1 MNKTDVELINSILS
15 GDNTAFTTLVQ
26 KYQKSV
32 HTIAWQRVKDYHI
45 AEEIAQDVFL
55 QVYDK
60 LSTLKDLNKFA
71 RWLYVITKRRCTNW
85 LQREKTD
92 MQSLEDIDGFT
103 LVQSAYEHYVAEQC
117 KTAESEHLR
126 EVVNSLLDILP
137 ERERTVITLYYLGE
151 MTTEEIS
158 EFLDVSVNTI
168 TSRLRRARLRLMEEK
183 MLTVEC
189 YEHVKFKGKKITILK
204 DIANLQEQIA
214 SAGFEDK
221 ISSVRVIKD
230 LDFLSVDTQVV
241 LHGNPNFSG
250 VILPI
255 RMEPDVSKIDL
266 PNLKEL
272 SISSIKFGGDFVE
285 E

>member
-1 MNKTDVELINSILS
+1 MNKTDTELITSILS

-26 KYQKSV
+26 KYQKRV

-60 LSTLKDLNKFA
+60 LSTLKDPDKFA

-85 LQREKTD
+85 LKRKKTN
-92 MQSLEDIDGFT
+92 MQSLEATDGFT
-103 LVQSAYEHYVAEQC
+103 LVKAAYEHYIAEQC

-137 ERERTVITLYYLGE
+137 ESERTVITLYYLGE

-168 TSRLRRARLRLMEEK
+168 TSRLRRARIRLMEEK

-189 YEHVKFKGKKITILK
+189 YEHVEFKGKKITILQ
-204 DIANLQEQIA
+204 DIENLQEQLT

-230 LDFLSVDTQVV
+230 LGFLSIDTQVV

-250 VILPI
+250 VCLPI
-255 RMEPDVSKIDL
+255 RMEPDVSMIHLPDL
-266 PNLKEL
+266 KKLPV
-272 SISSIKFGGDFVE
+272 SSIKFGGDFIE